1 MKLAKLE
8 QKVKEK
14 LKKRGEKL
22 YQASEAI
29 GYSKNFLGQLLKGRS
44 PLSARNFIKICKYF
58 NLKPNH
64 YTSDGH
70 WESEIFMPRK
80 GFISDAENDAEVWE
94 YHNVGTNVCEI
105 VVDERFEADLFGK
118 GNVFEV
124 GSAFR
129 VQKALSVTD
138 RKFYLVSNGGRYK
151 VVRGERIKPKQYSYV
166 YEILSVRGVK

>member
-8 QKVKEK
+8 QHVKEK
-14 LKKRGEKL
+14 LKKRVERL
-22 YQASEAI
+22 YQASQAI

-44 PLSARNFIKICKYF
+44 PMSTRNFIKICKYF

-64 YTSDGH
+64 YTSDGR
-70 WESEIFMPRK
+70 WESEMFMPRK
-80 GFISDAENDAEVWE
+80 GFISDADNDAEVWE
-94 YHNVGTNVCEI
+94 YHQVGTNVCEI

-118 GNVFEV
+118 GNVFEI

-129 VQKALSVTD
+129 VQKACSVKD

-151 VVRGERIKPKQYSYV
+151 VVPGKKIKPKQYTYV
-166 YEILSVRGVK
+166 YEILSVRSAK